1 MAQIHTAIRT
11 EALSVDDAMTF
22 VDGARNGACA
32 LFVGR
37 VRNHNL
43 GRPVSGM
50 SYDAF
55 EPLAISTLRQ
65 ICEEAMAQSGEDLS
79 CFVEHFKGYLPIGG
93 LSVVI
98 AVGSPHRDAAYA
110 ASRYIIEELKR
121 RAPVWKEEHYTDGD
135 RQWLA
140 GQPVQPETG
149 AS

>member
-1 MAQIHTAIRT
+1 MTIHVAIR
-11 EALSVDDAMTF
+11 EDALSVDEAMSF

-50 SYDAF
+50 TYDAF
-55 EPLAISTLRQ
+55 DALAVNTLRD
-65 ICEEAMAQSGEDLS
+65 ICQEAVANNGGDLS

-121 RAPVWKEEHYTDGD
+121 RAPVWKEEHYIDGD

-140 GQPVQPETG
+140 GQPVE